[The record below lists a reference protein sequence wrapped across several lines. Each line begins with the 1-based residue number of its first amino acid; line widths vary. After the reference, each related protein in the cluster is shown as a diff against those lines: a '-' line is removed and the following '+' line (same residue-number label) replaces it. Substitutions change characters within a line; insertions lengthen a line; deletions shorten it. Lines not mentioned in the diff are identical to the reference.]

1 MKTKIGREQIMRAL
15 LSLFLAF
22 FLWVSATANTNPVK
36 TVRFTNLPVEYINVA
51 EGLVVDNPLEGINVR
66 FSGTSTQISKINRT
80 DIRAV
85 VDLSSI
91 TRAGEYTLE
100 VVIEGLPEYVSISD
114 ISDKYALVRVGNVI
128 NTSSDFVLES
138 SGSLSPGCILLGTYY
153 DDVQVSVVGSDNVT
167 ESIAQ
172 IKGYYDLSG
181 KNTTFST
188 EVILAAYDAAGNKID
203 KVSISPES
211 VEVYVQVGQTR
222 MVPINVI
229 LEGEPETGFTVE
241 GITLSS
247 PDILLA
253 AESYLLD
260 EISKADTI
268 PISVSGASQ
277 SFDAV
282 LGFDLP
288 EGVSVY
294 SEGDIVAHV
303 TIDKVSTKT
312 IVYNNIQL
320 RNVSGGTTGIITD
333 ELDVA
338 ITVMANADILDGLDE
353 ESIPAFIDLAGLEAG
368 EHELTIQYDIPDG
381 VTIIDTT
388 QKTVNVTV
396 RNE

>member
-1 MKTKIGREQIMRAL
+1 MKTKIGKEQIMRAL

-66 FSGTSTQISKINRT
+66 FSGTATQISKINRT
-80 DIRAV
+80 EIRAV

-91 TRAGEYTLE
+91 TRSGEYTLE

-114 ISDKYALVRVGNVI
+114 ISDKYALVKVGNVI
-128 NTSSDFVLES
+128 NTASDFVLES
-138 SGSLSPGCILLGTYY
+138 SGSLAPGCILLGTYY
-153 DDVQVSVVGSDNVT
+153 DDVSVSVIGSDNVT
-167 ESIAQ
+167 ENIAEV
-172 IKGYYDLSG
+172 KGYFDLSG
-181 KNTTFST
+181 KNTSFTV
-188 EVILAAYDAAGNKID
+188 EAILSAYDGNGRKID
-203 KVSISPES
+203 NVTITPES
-211 VEVYVQVGQTR
+211 VEVYVKVGQTR
-222 MVPINVI
+222 MVPINVV
-229 LEGEPETGFTVE
+229 LDGEPAEGFTVE

-260 EISKADTI
+260 EISKADTL

-288 EGVSVY
+288 DGVSVY
-294 SEGDIVAHV
+294 SDDDIVAHV
-303 TIDKVSTKT
+303 TIDRVSTKT

-320 RNVSGGTTGIITD
+320 RNVSSGTTGIITD

-338 ITVMANADILDGLDE
+338 ITVMANADILESLDE
-353 ESIPAFIDLAGLEAG
+353 DTIPAFIDLSGLEPG

-381 VTIIDTT
+381 VTIIDAT
-388 QKTVNVTV
+388 QTTVNVTV
-396 RNE
+396 KNE